1 MAGSA
6 GKRLTIS
13 CLQWYRVLCAAK
25 DGELALQGQAGA
37 EMIELLQVVKGERPS
52 YNVGQM
58 SLLEKINETADLR
71 RLPLEQLET
80 VSDEIRKYILET
92 MSRIG
97 GHTGASLGAIELA
110 VALHYAFDTP
120 RDRLVWDV
128 GHQAYAHKILTG
140 RRELLP
146 TIKQYGGISGFLRR
160 DESEYDTFGAGHA
173 STSLSAALG
182 MAIARDR
189 KGEDHHVVALIGDA
203 SLAGGMAMEA
213 INQAGHLKTRLIVVL
228 NDNEMSIA
236 PAVGAL
242 TGYLNRIRGA
252 QGYHRFKDEVE
263 ETLLAIPSLGERLHH
278 AAKAMKDAIA
288 AAVLPGALVSELGF
302 KYIGYVDGHNPRAL
316 VAALREAKQVKDG
329 PVIVH
334 ALTTKGKGY
343 PQAEK
348 DYYRWHATGPFDLKT
363 GKAVKSAAKAPTY
376 TSVFGKTL
384 CELME
389 KDPKI
394 VALTAAMPDG
404 TGVCDALE
412 RFPDRSFDVGIAE
425 QHCVTFAAGMSC
437 EGLKPVCAI
446 YSTFLQRAFDQLVHD
461 VCIQNLNVKFCL
473 DRGGIAGGDGPTHH
487 GLLDIAYLRGVPNI
501 IVMAPKDEGE
511 MRDMMLTLVEHEG
524 PAAMRYPRGN
534 GVGAS
539 IDREPELLEIGKG
552 EILRDGGEIAIV
564 AYGSMVH
571 PSLQAAEN
579 LSREGIETTV
589 VNARFVKPLDAQLL
603 LALARTKRLIVTVEE
618 AYLAG
623 GFGSAVLELLEEN
636 GLQDKVRVVRMG
648 IPDRLVT
655 HGDPKL
661 LLAKYG
667 LDTDGI
673 FTRVRESIEVLDDR
687 RAKPQK
693 VGS

>member
-1 MAGSA
+1 MITSKTRYLG
-6 GKRLTIS
+6 
-13 CLQWYRVLCAAK
+13 YNAAT
-25 DGELALQGQAGA
+25 
-37 EMIELLQVVKGERPS
+37 
-52 YNVGQM
+52 M
-58 SLLEKINETADLR
+58 SLLDTINSPADLR
-71 RLPLEQLET
+71 ELGPEQLT
-80 VSDEIRKYILET
+80 IVADEIRTYILET
-92 MSRIG
+92 MSRVG
-97 GHTGASLGAIELA
+97 GHTGASLGAVELA

-140 RRELLP
+140 RRDLLP

-189 KGEDHHVVALIGDA
+189 KGENHHVVALIGDA

-213 INQAGHLKTRLIVVL
+213 INQAGHLKSRLIVVL

-252 QGYHRFKDEVE
+252 HGYHRFKDEVE
-263 ETLLAIPSLGERLHH
+263 EKLLAIPSVGERLHQ
-278 AAKAMKDAIA
+278 AAKTMKDVIA
-288 AAVLPGALVSELGF
+288 AAVLPGALVHELGF

-316 VAALREAKQVKDG
+316 VAALREAKQIKDG

-334 ALTTKGKGY
+334 ALTTKGKGF
-343 PQAEK
+343 PEAEA
-348 DYYRWHATGPFDLKT
+348 DYYRWHATGPFDLAT
-363 GKAVKSAAKAPTY
+363 GKAIKSAAKSPTY
-376 TSVFGKTL
+376 TQVFGDTL

-389 KDPKI
+389 QDQQV

-404 TGVCDALE
+404 TGICSALE
-412 RFPDRSFDVGIAE
+412 KFPERSFDVGIAE

-446 YSTFLQRAFDQLVHD
+446 YSTFLQRGFDQLIHD
-461 VCIQNLNVKFCL
+461 VCIQDLNVKFCL
-473 DRGGIAGGDGPTHH
+473 DRGGIAGGDGQTHH
-487 GLLDIAYLRGVPNI
+487 GLLDIAYLRAVPNI
-501 IVMAPKDEGE
+501 VVMAPKDEGE
-511 MRDMMLTLVEHEG
+511 MRDMLYTMLEHVG

-534 GVGAS
+534 GIGVD
-539 IDREPELLEIGKG
+539 ITRKPEFLEIGKG
-552 EILRDGGEIAIV
+552 EILRDGGEVAIV

-571 PSLQAAEN
+571 PSLAAAEH
-579 LSREGIETTV
+579 LSKEGIETTV
-589 VNARFVKPLDAQLL
+589 VNARFVKPLDAPLL

-623 GFGSAVLELLEEN
+623 GFGSSVLELLEEN
-636 GLQDKVRVVRMG
+636 GLQDKVHLVRMG
-648 IPDRLVT
+648 IPDRLIT

-667 LDTDGI
+667 LDSDGI
-673 FTRVRESIEVLDDR
+673 FNRVRESIEVLDDR
-687 RAKPQK
+687 RAKPRR
-693 VGS
+693 VHS

>member
-1 MAGSA
+1 M
-6 GKRLTIS
+6 T
-13 CLQWYRVLCAAK
+13 
-25 DGELALQGQAGA
+25 
-37 EMIELLQVVKGERPS
+37 LLQS
-52 YNVGQM
+52 
-58 SLLEKINETADLR
+58 INSPADLR
-71 RLPLEQLET
+71 LLQLDQLQE
-80 VSDEIRKYILET
+80 VADEIRAYILET
-92 MSRIG
+92 MSRVG

-120 RDRLVWDV
+120 HDRLVWDV

-140 RRELLP
+140 RRDQLP
-146 TIKQYGGISGFLRR
+146 TVKQYGGISGFLRR
-160 DESEYDTFGAGHA
+160 DESEYDVFGAGHA

-189 KGEDHHVVALIGDA
+189 KGEHHHVVALIGDA

-213 INQAGHLKTRLIVVL
+213 VNQAGHLKTRLIVLL

-242 TGYLNRIRGA
+242 TGYLNRIREA
-252 QGYHRFKDEVE
+252 HGYHRFKDEVE
-263 ETLLAIPSLGERLHH
+263 EKLLAIPSVGERLHH
-278 AAKAMKDAIA
+278 AAKTVKDAIA
-288 AAVLPGALVSELGF
+288 AAVLPGALVNELGF
-302 KYIGYVDGHNPRAL
+302 KYIGYVDGHNVRAL
-316 VAALREAKQVKDG
+316 VAALREAQQVKDG

-334 ALTTKGKGY
+334 ALTTKGKGH
-343 PQAEK
+343 PAAEK
-348 DYYRWHATGPFDLKT
+348 DYYKWHATGPFDLKT
-363 GKAVKSAAKAPTY
+363 GTPIKSPAKAPTY
-376 TSVFGKTL
+376 TQVFGETL

-389 KDPKI
+389 KDEKV

-404 TGVCDALE
+404 TGVCLPLE
-412 RFPDRSFDVGIAE
+412 RFPERSFDVGIAE
-425 QHCVTFAAGMSC
+425 QHCVTFAAGLSC

-501 IVMAPKDEGE
+501 VLMAPKDEGE
-511 MRDMMLTLVEHEG
+511 MRHMMLTMIEHVG

-534 GVGAS
+534 GIGVAIDGAPQ
-539 IDREPELLEIGKG
+539 ILEIGKA
-552 EILRDGGEIAIV
+552 ELLRDGGEIAIV
-564 AYGSMVH
+564 AYGSMVY
-571 PSLQAAEN
+571 PSLQAAAN
-579 LSREGIETTV
+579 LARDGIEATV
-589 VNARFVKPLDAQLL
+589 INARFVKPLDSALL

-636 GLQDKVRVVRMG
+636 GLQDKVRFVRMG
-648 IPDRLVT
+648 VPDRIVT

-667 LDTDGI
+667 LDADGI
-673 FTRVRESIEVLDDR
+673 YTRVKEAVEVLEDR
-687 RAKPQK
+687 RAQHQK
-693 VGS
+693 LTA

>member
-1 MAGSA
+1 
-6 GKRLTIS
+6 
-13 CLQWYRVLCAAK
+13 
-25 DGELALQGQAGA
+25 
-37 EMIELLQVVKGERPS
+37 
-52 YNVGQM
+52 M
-58 SLLEKINETADLR
+58 SLLENINATADLR

-80 VSDEIRKYILET
+80 VADEIRQYILET

-140 RRELLP
+140 RRDLLP

-278 AAKAMKDAIA
+278 AAKTVKDAIA

-334 ALTTKGKGY
+334 ALTTKGKGH

-363 GKAVKSAAKAPTY
+363 GKAVKAAAKAPTY

-412 RFPDRSFDVGIAE
+412 KFPDRSFDVGIAE

-446 YSTFLQRAFDQLVHD
+446 YSTFLQRGFDQLVHD

-501 IVMAPKDEGE
+501 VVMAPKDEGE
-511 MRDMMLTLVEHEG
+511 MRDMMLTLVDHEG

-534 GVGAS
+534 GVGVS
-539 IDREPELLEIGKG
+539 IDREPQLLEIGKG

-571 PSLQAAEN
+571 PSLQAAAN

-636 GLQDKVRVVRMG
+636 GLQDKLRVVRMG

-655 HGDPKL
+655 HGDAKL

-667 LDTDGI
+667 LDADGI
-673 FTRVRESIEVLDDR
+673 YTRVRESIEVLDDR

>member
-1 MAGSA
+1 
-6 GKRLTIS
+6 
-13 CLQWYRVLCAAK
+13 
-25 DGELALQGQAGA
+25 
-37 EMIELLQVVKGERPS
+37 
-52 YNVGQM
+52 M
-58 SLLEKINETADLR
+58 SLLESLNSPADLR
-71 RLPLEQLET
+71 KLQPDQLQA
-80 VSDEIRKYILET
+80 VADQIRTYILET
-92 MSRIG
+92 MSRVG
-97 GHTGASLGAIELA
+97 GHTGASLGAVELA
-110 VALHYAFDTP
+110 VALHYAFQTP
-120 RDRLVWDV
+120 KDRLVWDV

-182 MAIARDR
+182 MAIARDK

-213 INQAGHLKTRLIVVL
+213 INQAGHLKSRLIVVL

-242 TGYLNRIRGA
+242 TGYLNRIRSA
-252 QGYHRFKDEVE
+252 HGYHRFKDEVE
-263 ETLLAIPSLGERLHH
+263 EKLLAIPSVGERLHH
-278 AAKAMKDAIA
+278 AAKTMKDAIA

-316 VAALREAKQVKDG
+316 VAALREAQQIKDG

-343 PQAEK
+343 PQAES

-363 GKAVKSAAKAPTY
+363 GKAIKAAAKAPTY
-376 TSVFGKTL
+376 TTVFGETL
-384 CELME
+384 CQLME

-404 TGVCDALE
+404 TGVCSALE

-446 YSTFLQRAFDQLVHD
+446 YSTFLQRGYDQLIHD

-473 DRGGIAGGDGPTHH
+473 DRGGIAGGDGQTHH

-501 IVMAPKDEGE
+501 VVLAPKDEGE
-511 MRDMMLTLVEHEG
+511 MRDMMLTMLEHNG
-524 PAAMRYPRGN
+524 PVAMRYPRGN
-534 GVGAS
+534 GIGAD
-539 IDREPELLEIGKG
+539 IDREPRLLEIGKG
-552 EILRDGGEIAIV
+552 EILRDGGEVAIV

-571 PSLQAAEN
+571 PSLAAAEN
-579 LSREGIETTV
+579 LAKEGIEATV
-589 VNARFVKPLDAQLL
+589 VNARFVKPLDAPLL

-618 AYLAG
+618 AYLAA

-648 IPDRLVT
+648 IPDRLIT

-667 LDTDGI
+667 LDADGI
-673 FTRVRESIEVLDDR
+673 YTRLKESIEVLEDR
-687 RAKPQK
+687 RAKPQR
-693 VGS
+693 VVS